1 MNLATTENLRARA
14 KSIFD
19 CAVAAADPAEAL
31 KRTLVTHPL
40 PIPAE
45 GGRTFLISIGKAAP
59 EMLREALPHV
69 VGERQALLVTH
80 YGNQADVPGVEI
92 IRSSHPLPDANG
104 ILAGNRVLELLETT
118 RPPDQVIVLISGGGS
133 ALLPA
138 PVPGVT
144 LEDKIALN
152 QLLLSAG
159 LDITE
164 MNLVRQQVSR
174 LKGGGLAR
182 LAAPAPVT
190 AYILSDVIGD
200 DLRVVAS
207 GPTAAAIGSPVD
219 AMHVLKK
226 SNLANRV
233 PSSILAALGSSQEEG
248 SRNSIVVNHLIGSNK
263 LSLSAAKRAAEKYC
277 AVKVVS
283 DQLIG
288 DVATAAQGILHAGRS
303 ILSQSPAAL
312 LFGGETT
319 VDVRGT
325 GLGGRNQELAL
336 RVAIIADSLPLNRD
350 WVLLSG
356 GTDGRDGPTD
366 AAGGIVDAE
375 TVSRIRARGQDPL
388 ALLENNDSYAAL
400 KSSGDL
406 LVTGA
411 TGTNVADVQILLL
424 SASG

>member
-190 AYILSDVIGD
+190 AYILSDVIG
-200 DLRVVAS
+200 
-207 GPTAAAIGSPVD
+207 
-219 AMHVLKK
+219 
-226 SNLANRV
+226 
-233 PSSILAALGSSQEEG
+233 
-248 SRNSIVVNHLIGSNK
+248 
-263 LSLSAAKRAAEKYC
+263 LSL
-277 AVKVVS
+277 
-283 DQLIG
+283 IH
-288 DVATAAQGILHAGRS
+288 I
-303 ILSQSPAAL
+303 
-312 LFGGETT
+312 
-319 VDVRGT
+319 
-325 GLGGRNQELAL
+325 
-336 RVAIIADSLPLNRD
+336 
-350 WVLLSG
+350 
-356 GTDGRDGPTD
+356 
-366 AAGGIVDAE
+366 
-375 TVSRIRARGQDPL
+375 
-388 ALLENNDSYAAL
+388 
-400 KSSGDL
+400 
-406 LVTGA
+406 
-411 TGTNVADVQILLL
+411 
-424 SASG
+424 